1 MSTMSP
7 IFDIDFQG
15 RRPSKAQI
23 MSKIKA
29 AIQSGAAAISVS
41 WGENRLDLDYS
52 FNARAWNG
60 YGWIKAIGG
69 DDIAKELNKA
79 QVTEAALKARIRAQ
93 GCSLDFIENRMI
105 IKVIG

>member
-7 IFDIDFQG
+7 VFDINFTG
-15 RRPSKAQI
+15 NKPSKPQI

-29 AIQSGAAAISVS
+29 AIQSGAAAISVN

-60 YGWIKAIGG
+60 HGWIRAIGG
-69 DDIAKELNKA
+69 DDIAQELNNQQK
-79 QVTEAALKARIRAQ
+79 R
-93 GCSLDFIENRMI
+93 G
-105 IKVIG
+105 

>member
-15 RRPSKAQI
+15 RCPSKAQV
-23 MSKIKA
+23 MAKIKA

-41 WGENRLDLDYS
+41 WGEKRLDLDYS

-60 YGWIKAIGG
+60 YGWIRRTGG
-69 DDIAKELNKA
+69 DDIAQELNQIQK
-79 QVTEAALKARIRAQ
+79 R
-93 GCSLDFIENRMI
+93 G
-105 IKVIG
+105 